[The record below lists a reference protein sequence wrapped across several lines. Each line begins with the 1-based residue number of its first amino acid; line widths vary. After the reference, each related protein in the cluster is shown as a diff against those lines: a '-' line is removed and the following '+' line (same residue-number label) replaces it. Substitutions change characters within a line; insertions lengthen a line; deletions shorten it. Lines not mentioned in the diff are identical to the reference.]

1 MTQSGAESGNVMAE
15 KRARGHGLR
24 LGFGV
29 LISGLFLY
37 LAMRGIDWAR
47 LLGMF
52 STVSYGYLL
61 LAFVLIVLTSGVRAL
76 RWHLLLRR
84 DPGLDLPTL
93 FHLVNIGYFFNNILP
108 AKAGEVVR
116 VVLSGR
122 KLNGRY
128 GLAASALLVERL
140 LDVLAVVVVLVLLLP
155 VVAIPDWVRSG
166 GMVFGMLA
174 FGGTVVL
181 LIVARIGPQAVER
194 IWRTLGCIPLLG
206 RPAVKAAFA
215 ELVSGF
221 GVLLDGRILL
231 LVLLTTAGI
240 WAGYAAL
247 NYVMLLV
254 FHLDYLPFAAAAL
267 VLCATGFSMMV
278 PSSPGAM
285 GVFEW
290 AGVQGLLVY
299 SVDQGVAFGYMLG
312 LHLFTNLTLI
322 LLGLAGMITQG
333 VTYAHVKGVVASG
346 APAGDPA

>member
-1 MTQSGAESGNVMAE
+1 MAE
-15 KRARGHGLR
+15 KRARGRGLR
-24 LGFGV
+24 LGLGI
-29 LISGLFLY
+29 LISAFFLY
-37 LAMRGIDWAR
+37 LAMRGIDWVQLR
-47 LLGMF
+47 ELF
-52 STVSYGYLL
+52 SAASYGYLV
-61 LAFVLIVLTSGVRAL
+61 LAFLLVVLTSGVRAL

-84 DPGLDLPTL
+84 DPSLDLPTL
-93 FHLVNIGYFFNNILP
+93 YHLVNIGYFFNNILP

-116 VVLSGR
+116 VVLAGR

-140 LDVLAVVVVLVLLLP
+140 LDVLAVVVVLGLLLP
-155 VVAIPDWVRSG
+155 VIAIPDWVRSG
-166 GMVFGMLA
+166 GILFGLLA
-174 FGGTVVL
+174 VGGTAAL
-181 LIVARIGPQAVER
+181 LVVARIGPQAIER
-194 IWRTLGCIPLLG
+194 IWLSLGRIPLIG

-215 ELVSGF
+215 ELASGF
-221 GVLLDGRILL
+221 GVLLEWRILIP
-231 LVLLTTAGI
+231 VLLTTAGI

-299 SVDQGVAFGYMLG
+299 SVGQGVAFGYMLG

-322 LLGLAGMITQG
+322 LLGIVGMIAQG
-333 VTYAHVKGVVASG
+333 VTYSHVKSVVDSG
-346 APAGDPA
+346 RPSGEAQEA